1 MYNRHG
7 VEVAGSLRPEAACGS
22 RRNGRAGR
30 RSRSTATETNKRI
43 LALLDQPPPEGYA
56 RWTGPLLAA
65 ALGDVDVQY
74 VWRLLRAQKID
85 LAGRKSWCESNDP
98 EFVAKAADV
107 VGLYM
112 APPENAIVICV
123 DEKPSIQALE
133 RAQGYLKLPNGRAL
147 TGHSHDYKRNG
158 TTTLFAAFE
167 VATGKVTA
175 AHKTRRRRIE
185 FLDFMNDI
193 VAAHADTAIH
203 VVLDNLNTHKPRNDR
218 WLRRHPN
225 VHFHFTPTR
234 ASWLNQVEIWF
245 SILQGKSL
253 HGASFTS
260 VKQLREHIDAFI
272 KAYNINATPFAWTKS
287 EVHQK
292 RLKPSFRASMI
303 PGTSTLFSRRVSR
316 DWRIRIIPKAPRS
329 STFAEG
335 DRKELEALCRSPRTM
350 QQDLKRARIV
360 LLAAEGRST
369 RSIAK
374 EVGVQPRIVSRWRH
388 RYADQGLDGLK
399 DKPRPGKKPL
409 YTPGRLTSGS
419 WDFFGQACPKGFA
432 RWTGPL
438 LAKELGDVDVQYV
451 WRCLRGHYKID
462 LVARKSWCESNDP
475 EFATKAADVVGLYAN
490 PPAKAIVL
498 CVDEKPSIQAL
509 ERARAI

>member
-1 MYNRHG
+1 MSG
-7 VEVAGSLRPEAACGS
+7 IPEATVIILTAEERTELEGLARSTKTEHRLRQRARIVLLAADGVAS
-22 RRNGRAGR
+22 RSIGRAVGCTTG
-30 RSRSTATETNKRI
+30 TASKWRVRYARKRLAGLDETGERGAEPKYTTETNKRI

-98 EFVAKAADV
+98 AFVAKAADV

-245 SILQGKSL
+245 SILEGKSL
-253 HGASFTS
+253 HGTSFTS

-272 KAYNINATPFAWTKS
+272 KAYNTNATPFAWTKS
-287 EVHQK
+287 KVHQK
-292 RLKPSFRASMI
+292 RLKSC
-303 PGTSTLFSRRVSR
+303 
-316 DWRIRIIPKAPRS
+316 
-329 STFAEG
+329 FAH
-335 DRKELEALCRSPRTM
+335 
-350 QQDLKRARIV
+350 Q
-360 LLAAEGRST
+360 
-369 RSIAK
+369 
-374 EVGVQPRIVSRWRH
+374 
-388 RYADQGLDGLK
+388 
-399 DKPRPGKKPL
+399 
-409 YTPGRLTSGS
+409 
-419 WDFFGQACPKGFA
+419 
-432 RWTGPL
+432 
-438 LAKELGDVDVQYV
+438 
-451 WRCLRGHYKID
+451 
-462 LVARKSWCESNDP
+462 
-475 EFATKAADVVGLYAN
+475 
-490 PPAKAIVL
+490 
-498 CVDEKPSIQAL
+498 
-509 ERARAI
+509 